1 MTPEAKSSLLPIS
14 LNIALSE
21 HDPAQDLH
29 IDYGWLT
36 LTHYMTHKTKYL
48 LFEGLGKS
56 LPNSDLK
63 RKRITQELST
73 ILG

>member
-29 IDYGWLT
+29 IDYGWLGTT
-36 LTHYMTHKTKYL
+36 LSRT
-48 LFEGLGKS
+48 ES
-56 LPNSDLK
+56 L
-63 RKRITQELST
+63 
-73 ILG
+73 